1 MSELKRFEGKTVIV
15 FGAGS
20 DGEGWSNGKASAV
33 QYAREGANV
42 FAVDIRVDAAEETRD
57 IILSEGGTAVAHNA
71 NAVDNHSI
79 KDAVDRCTSEFGSVD
94 VLHNNV
100 GIGEFGGPVE
110 TSLESW
116 QRVMDTNM
124 KSVFLTCKH
133 AIPAMQAQGSG
144 AIVNIS
150 SIAAIRWSGASYVG
164 YYASK
169 GGVNQMS
176 RVIAMQHAKDGIRC
190 NAIMPGL
197 IDTPQTY
204 KHLANHYGQGDFTKM
219 AEARRQQVPMKRLG
233 SAWDIAKAAAFLNSD
248 EAKYITGTVLT
259 VDGGMSCSMVAPPP
273 GSIQEDER

>member
-1 MSELKRFEGKTVIV
+1 MTEQRRYEGRTALV

-20 DGEGWSNGKASAV
+20 DGEGWSNGKAAAV

-42 FAVDIRVDAAEETRD
+42 LAVDMRRSAAEETRE
-57 IILSEGGTAVAHNA
+57 IIAGEGGTCIAVVA
-71 NAVDNHSI
+71 NAIDGSEVQS
-79 KDAVDRCTSEFGSVD
+79 AVQGCLDGFGAID

-100 GIGEFGGPVE
+100 GIGEMGGPVE

-116 QRVMDTNM
+116 NRVLDVNM
-124 KSVFLTCKH
+124 KSVLLTTKYVL
-133 AIPAMQAQGSG
+133 PVMERQGKG

-150 SIAAIRWSGASYVG
+150 SIAAIRWSGVSYVG

-169 GGVNQMS
+169 AGVNQMS
-176 RVIAMQHAKDGIRC
+176 RVIAGQYAAKGIRC

-204 KHLANHYGQGDFTKM
+204 KNLADQYGDGGGASM
-219 AEARRQQVPMKRLG
+219 AEARRQQVPMKKLG

-248 EAKYITGTVLT
+248 EAKFITGTVLT

-273 GSIQEDER
+273 KAA